1 MSFLIRLELLITAI
15 IVNKVEMERRNRNA
29 LKFLTIPEA
38 KNKTIE
44 MTRLVM
50 RDFNIIKFTK
60 FNGSQR
66 LNVLKAVAQIA
77 TYFSSKWD
85 LTSKLILRRNTYHK
99 WPKFR
104 YPHISLESGGPVCCP
119 EFLKCSYTSS
129 KDLSSHTSSYELLPI
144 KNLHPGAKPKYFN
157 MAGHHSDK

>member
-50 RDFNIIKFTK
+50 GDFSVIQFTK
-60 FNGSQR
+60 FNGS
-66 LNVLKAVAQIA
+66 
-77 TYFSSKWD
+77 
-85 LTSKLILRRNTYHK
+85 
-99 WPKFR
+99 
-104 YPHISLESGGPVCCP
+104 
-119 EFLKCSYTSS
+119 
-129 KDLSSHTSSYELLPI
+129 
-144 KNLHPGAKPKYFN
+144 
-157 MAGHHSDK
+157 